1 MRIRSAVF
9 SNCAAAVRAGTAFAR
24 GAKNV
29 GGSDVFLEMAVMKD
43 LIAAFLAAGVFFTC
57 GLEYPAWSCVEN
69 IVVDNFSTL
78 LAKTGSGRVV
88 IASRRANLAAST
100 VGAGTDAVSR
110 AGIVPRGRHVSCAG
124 ENGLDSVIGVSSMI
138 GDDSCCGEKSF
149 DGLAEVT
156 AVDTMERLE
165 KPAGFKGLI
174 GLVDNVSN
182 PPERSCES
190 SVTKGMMP

>member
-1 MRIRSAVF
+1 
-9 SNCAAAVRAGTAFAR
+9 
-24 GAKNV
+24 
-29 GGSDVFLEMAVMKD
+29 MAVMKG
-43 LIAAFLAAGVFFTC
+43 LNAAFLAGVFLTC

-69 IVVDNFSTL
+69 MVVDNFCTL
-78 LAKTGSGRVV
+78 FSKTGSGRVV
-88 IASRRANLAAST
+88 IASTSAHLAATT

-124 ENGLDSVIGVSSMI
+124 ENGLDSVRDASSMI

-156 AVDTMERLE
+156 AVDTMQRLE
-165 KPAGFKGLI
+165 KPAGFKGFI